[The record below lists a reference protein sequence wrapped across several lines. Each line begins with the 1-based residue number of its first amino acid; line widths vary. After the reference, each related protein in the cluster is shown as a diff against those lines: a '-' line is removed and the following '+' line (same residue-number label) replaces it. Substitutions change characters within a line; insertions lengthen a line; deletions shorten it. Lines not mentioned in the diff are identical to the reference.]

1 MVNKNGETIIAV
13 TAVFLAISF
22 VAVCLRCFVRLR
34 IVKAFGW
41 DDGAM
46 LLAMVGTI
54 NYQHYGLK
62 SVPGPEANRQT

>member
-1 MVNKNGETIIAV
+1 MVNKNGTAIIAV
-13 TAVFLAISF
+13 TAAFLGISL

-46 LLAMVGTI
+46 LLAMVGTVE
-54 NYQHYGLK
+54 YQ
-62 SVPGPEANRQT
+62 SVPRKVSQSVKC

>member
-1 MVNKNGETIIAV
+1 MVNRNGEAIIAV
-13 TAVFLAISF
+13 TAAFLAISL

-46 LLAMVGTI
+46 LLAMVCTVE
-54 NYQHYGLK
+54 YQ
-62 SVPGPEANRQT
+62 SVLQEVS